1 MTFMNADM
9 HAEFS
14 EEHVFVLDDDPRILR
29 ALARLLR
36 AAGFAV
42 ETYEDPLTFLGS
54 HDPDRP
60 GCLLL
65 DLMMPGLTGLE
76 LQRALAAS
84 LPQRPLIFLTGQ
96 GDVPSSVRAMKA
108 GAIDFL
114 TKPIQGKPLIEAV
127 SRALQWD
134 RQNRQ
139 HHALARSI
147 RNRLDR
153 LTPRER
159 EVLAL
164 VVFGR
169 LNKQIAAEL
178 GTVEKTVK
186 VHRSRMMAKMEV
198 RSVAELVHLA
208 EQSGQFSACLPPP
221 PGDLQVSEAARGRS

>member
-1 MTFMNADM
+1 MTALPDGRGR
-9 HAEFS
+9 
-14 EEHVFVLDDDPRILR
+14 VFVLDDDARTLR
-29 ALARLLR
+29 ALTRLLT
-36 AAGFAV
+36 ATGFVVDA
-42 ETYEDPLTFLGS
+42 YRDPQAFLAS
-54 HDPDRP
+54 HDAAVP

-76 LQRALAAS
+76 LQRALATAIP
-84 LPQRPLIFLTGQ
+84 LRPLIFLSGR

-108 GAIDFL
+108 GAMDFL
-114 TKPIQGKPLIEAV
+114 TKPAQEKPLLEAV
-127 SRALQWD
+127 SRAIEWD
-134 RQNRQ
+134 RQNRGR
-139 HHALARSI
+139 HAVRQSV
-147 RNRLDR
+147 RQRLDR

-159 EVLAL
+159 EVFDL

-208 EQSGQFSACLPPP
+208 EQTGQTSYNGERSPSPT
-221 PGDLQVSEAARGRS
+221 GDR